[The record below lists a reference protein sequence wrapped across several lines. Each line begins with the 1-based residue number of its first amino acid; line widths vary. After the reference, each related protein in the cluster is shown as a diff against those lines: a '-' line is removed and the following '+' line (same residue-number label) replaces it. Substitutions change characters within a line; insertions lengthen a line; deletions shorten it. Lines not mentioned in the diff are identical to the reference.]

1 LYRFDTSHSCMI
13 PKNSPKNPNPKNL
26 AHDPL
31 VGSLVQY
38 EDDGQ
43 VILALVIGTKKD
55 KYVVLT
61 VRGRELELVR
71 NRLYMLPT
79 RDLAAHTSTASRVEA
94 LERIASA
101 IESEAAALSVQEV
114 WSFLADEPRVY
125 SVSEICKTYFGAD
138 TPEQHAG
145 LRVALIRERIHFKR
159 DRDFFEPRSKQTVD
173 DLRKAEEAKARKKTL
188 RERAL
193 SLLADRNAESREPVP
208 SELRDAIRLLE
219 EEAALVGHT
228 DSGRQKEAKEFV
240 QLCADRMHVPESMS
254 LEKRAFEV
262 LRRAGIFHEHTNLAF
277 IRHEIPVD
285 HDPAALEAAERV
297 QAPADL
303 DGYSPTE
310 RSFRRDLTR
319 VRSFTIDDVSTR
331 DMDDALS
338 LEQTRD
344 GFELGIHITDVTA
357 AVPPGDSLD
366 KAARRRA
373 TSLYCA
379 DRTVNMLPES
389 LSESSLSLV
398 EGKVRPCISVLV
410 RLSPAFEVLNTEIA
424 PTFIKVS
431 ERYTYDAVDE
441 LLECGDR
448 TLLTLHDIAA
458 ACEERRIRNGA
469 TRVHK
474 REVVPFFENGIIRL
488 LEIDEEAPARM
499 LVSEMMVLANS
510 IMASFAAEHRIPVL
524 FRGQERPEDE
534 RNERGHD
541 APEGPAKDFSARTK
555 LKKSSVSFEP
565 HHHAG
570 LGLDAYIQA
579 TSPIR
584 RYMDLIHQRQF
595 IEYLRSGRPWIER
608 RDLEPIAAEVD
619 LSLQSATLASRETKR
634 YWLLRYLE
642 QRGRGKAIG
651 ATVVRVDL
659 KSPLVELDEVYITS
673 LVRLSQKVKLGDRI
687 SLKVT
692 AVDPHGDYVRLG

>member
-1 LYRFDTSHSCMI
+1 MI
-13 PKNSPKNPNPKNL
+13 PKNSSKNPTQKAPAL
-26 AHDPL
+26 DPL
-31 VGSLVQY
+31 VGALAQY

-43 VILALVIGTKKD
+43 VLLALLVGTKKD

-61 VRGRELELVR
+61 ARGRELEMAR
-71 NRLYMLPT
+71 NRLYILPKK
-79 RDLAAHTSTASRVEA
+79 DLSAHTTNSSRVEA
-94 LERIASA
+94 LEKIASA
-101 IESEAAALSVQEV
+101 IEAEVTKLSVKEV
-114 WSFLADEPRVY
+114 WTFLAEEPRCY
-125 SVSEICKTYFGAD
+125 SVSEICKTYFGTD
-138 TPEQHAG
+138 LLEQHAG
-145 LRVALIRERIHFKR
+145 LRVALIRERVHFKR
-159 DRDFFEPRSKQTVD
+159 DRDLFEPRPKQTVE
-173 DLRKAEEAKARKKTL
+173 DLMRAEEAKARKKSL
-188 RERAL
+188 RENAL
-193 SLLADRNAESREPVP
+193 SFLAGRRSESQEPIP
-208 SELRDAIRLLE
+208 AELRDAIRLLE

-228 DSGRQKEAKEFV
+228 DPGRQKEAKEFV
-240 QLCADRMHVPESMS
+240 QLCAQKMQIPESMP
-254 LEKRAFEV
+254 LEKQAFEV
-262 LRRAGIFHEHTNLAF
+262 LRRAGLFHEHTNLAF
-277 IRHEIPVD
+277 IRHEIPVEHD
-285 HDPAALEAAERV
+285 HGAIEAAERV
-297 QAPADL
+297 RAPAEL
-303 DGYSPTE
+303 EGYSAAE
-310 RSFRRDLTR
+310 RGFRRDLTR

-344 GFELGIHITDVTA
+344 GFELGIHITDVTT
-357 AVPPGDSLD
+357 AVVPGEVLD
-366 KAARRRA
+366 KTARRRA

-379 DRTVNMLPES
+379 DRTVNMLPEL

-398 EGKVRPCISVLV
+398 VGKARPCISVMV
-410 RLSPAFEVLNTEIA
+410 RLSPGFEILSTEIV

-441 LLECGDR
+441 LLEQGDQR
-448 TLLTLHDIAA
+448 LLTLHDIAA
-458 ACEERRIRNGA
+458 ACEERRIRKGA
-469 TRVHK
+469 MRVHK
-474 REVVPFFENGIIRL
+474 RESVPFFENGAIRL
-488 LEIDEEAPARM
+488 LEIDEDAPARM

-510 IMASFAAEHRIPVL
+510 IMASFAAEHKIPAL

-534 RNERGHD
+534 VYERGGS

-595 IEYLRSGRPWIER
+595 IEYLRSGRPWINRHE
-608 RDLEPIAAEVD
+608 LEPIAAEVD
-619 LSLQSATLASRETKR
+619 LSLQAATLASRETKR

-642 QRGRGKAIG
+642 QRGRGKPIE

-673 LVRLSQKVKLGDRI
+673 LVRLPQKVKLGDRI

-692 AVDPHGDYVRLG
+692 AVDPHGDYLRLG